1 MKIEKLTFLNY
12 RCFDNFQLDFK
23 KGTNLL
29 FGANSS
35 GKTSILQGIKIAMSS
50 FFSGFSD
57 VNTRFIGIAP
67 NDFTTETDSDTE
79 YLERPVSLEY
89 DFTEFR
95 NLKLTRSGRKN
106 RTSISGIKEMRDA
119 SKKLYQQLAIEDN
132 GSIALP
138 LFAAFSTEDIHSSR
152 KLDKTIFAKYI
163 QPRSFGYY
171 ECLQGDGF
179 FNYWIYRLLVLTEGQ
194 KSLSEINIVKEALSK
209 ALGPQGCNIIDGI
222 SIRPL
227 KKQVFFK
234 YIDGREI
241 EASNLSDGYKRLVNI
256 VIDLSIRCCLLNG
269 KRYGTECC
277 ELTSGIVLID
287 EIDQH
292 LHPELQTLVMK
303 ALRTTF
309 PELQFIITSHAPMVM
324 SSIMTNQENK
334 VILLQYQDKTYTS
347 TPISTYGL
355 DATTILESYMGNLAR
370 VAEVHNKLKAL
381 FELIDTDQYTEAR
394 NALNELKNEFGDSLP
409 EISQAQSILDFNL
422 DSND

>member
-57 VNTRFIGIAP
+57 INTRFIGIAP
-67 NDFTTETDSDTE
+67 NDFTTETDSETE

-324 SSIMTNQENK
+324 SSVMTNQENK

-381 FELIDTDQYTEAR
+381 FEFIDTDQYTEAR

-409 EISQAQSILDFNL
+409 EISQAQSMLDFNL

>member
-57 VNTRFIGIAP
+57 INTRFIGIAP

-324 SSIMTNQENK
+324 SSVMTNQENK

-381 FELIDTDQYTEAR
+381 FEFIDTDQYTEAR

-409 EISQAQSILDFNL
+409 EISQAQSMLDFNL

>member
-57 VNTRFIGIAP
+57 INTRFIGIAA

-324 SSIMTNQENK
+324 SSVMTNQENK

-381 FELIDTDQYTEAR
+381 FEFIDTDQYTEAR

-409 EISQAQSILDFNL
+409 EISQAQSMLDFNL

>member
-57 VNTRFIGIAP
+57 INTRFIGIAP
-67 NDFTTETDSDTE
+67 NDFTTETDSETE

-324 SSIMTNQENK
+324 SSVMTNQENK

-409 EISQAQSILDFNL
+409 EISQAQSMLDFNL

>member
-57 VNTRFIGIAP
+57 INTRFIGIAP

-324 SSIMTNQENK
+324 SSVMTNQENK

-409 EISQAQSILDFNL
+409 EISQAQSMLDFNL